1 MRYINGGEIKYD
13 FTKPKTYIRPVFE
26 SLEDEH
32 IRMHHID
39 VECGFK
45 KSKFVPIEHVSKQRR
60 RTFKL
65 EEENAKLRELVR
77 DMWTCVSEGEW
88 DCSDCPRY
96 ARCDDGVSE
105 FRDRA
110 RELGIEVNE

>member
-1 MRYINGGEIKYD
+1 MRYINGEEIKYD
-13 FTKPKTYIRPVFE
+13 FTKPKTYMRPVFE
-26 SLEDEH
+26 SLEDGH
-32 IRMHHID
+32 VRLHHID
-39 VECGFK
+39 VEGSMEKCTFARIG
-45 KSKFVPIEHVSKQRR
+45 HMSKQRR
-60 RTFKL
+60 RTFEL
-65 EEENAKLRELVR
+65 EEENAKLRELVA

-110 RELGIEVNE
+110 RELGIEVSQ